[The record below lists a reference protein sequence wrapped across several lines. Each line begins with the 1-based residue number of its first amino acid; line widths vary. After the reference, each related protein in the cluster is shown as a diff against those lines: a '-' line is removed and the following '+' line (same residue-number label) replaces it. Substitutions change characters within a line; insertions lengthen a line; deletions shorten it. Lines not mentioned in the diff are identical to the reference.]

1 MSGLSPSLYGV
12 AVGTLSNVATY
23 IYTSLTPEPLSPH
36 FKAGGNWYGYNE
48 DLTQIL
54 LFMTILFLIDN
65 LLVKRF
71 LTAKSR
77 YFTLHACANAV
88 TCFGAWPD
96 VVRAYTTDP
105 YTVFEG
111 PACSML
117 GNSATIALH
126 LYHMVAFKVTSA
138 DLFHHFVFV
147 GCLCGPAIPFKQV
160 AGVSVNLSC
169 FFLSGLPGGMD
180 YVMLVLMYEGKITRA
195 TEKKWFSI
203 INAYLRGPSMVV
215 YTYLC
220 WIALYNHTYNAPFPL
235 ALLVAVL
242 HFFNGQYYSKQAVES
257 AAIFF
262 YKEGLRK
269 KGIDALSP
277 SSSPS
282 DASSPTTA
290 TTSKGAVHPKQD

>member
-1 MSGLSPSLYGV
+1 MAEVSASPYETV
-12 AVGTLSNVATY
+12 VDTLSNVASYVY
-23 IYTSLTPEPLSPH
+23 ISLTPEPLSPH
-36 FKAGGNWYGYNE
+36 FQAGGSWYGYNE

-54 LFMTILFLIDN
+54 LFMTVLFLIDN

-71 LTAKSR
+71 LTEKSR

-88 TCFGAWPD
+88 TCFGAWTD

-111 PACSML
+111 PACSMV

-126 LYHMVAFKVTSA
+126 LYHMIAFKVTAA

-203 INAYLRGPSMVV
+203 INVYLRGPSMVV

-257 AAIFF
+257 AAVFF
-262 YKEGLRK
+262 YREGLRK
-269 KGIDALSP
+269 KEIEAA

-282 DASSPTTA
+282 DGSPTTA
-290 TTSKGAVHPKQD
+290 TAKGAVRAKQD